1 MHEWLQPHTPT
12 ELRNLTELFCSALA
26 QKLVPGRRDRSLL
39 QRMNGGEN
47 FVGFANE
54 MQTIFSAASSID
66 LQQQIRIGTL
76 QLFQAHTCLGLVFER
91 MDGGR
96 VSLRY

>member
-1 MHEWLQPHTPT
+1 
-12 ELRNLTELFCSALA
+12 
-26 QKLVPGRRDRSLL
+26 
-39 QRMNGGEN
+39 MNGGED

-54 MQTIFSAASSID
+54 VQTIFSAASSIN
-66 LQQQIRIGTL
+66 LQQQIRIGIL
-76 QLFQAHTCLGLVFER
+76 QLFQGHTCLGLVFER

>member
-1 MHEWLQPHTPT
+1 M
-12 ELRNLTELFCSALA
+12 RRSFFCSALA
-26 QKLVPGRRDRSLL
+26 QKLVPGRRHGSLL
-39 QRMNGGEN
+39 HRVNGGKD
-47 FVGFANE
+47 FVGLADE
-54 MQTIFSAASSID
+54 VQTIFSAASSIN

-76 QLFQAHTCLGLVFER
+76 QLFQGHTCLGLVFER

>member
-12 ELRNLTELFCSALA
+12 ELRNATGLFLFSARPKA
-26 QKLVPGRRDRSLL
+26 RPRSRQGLPL
-39 QRMNGGEN
+39 HRMNGGED

-54 MQTIFSAASSID
+54 VQAIFSAASSIN

-76 QLFQAHTCLGLVFER
+76 QLFQGHTCLGLVFER

>member
-1 MHEWLQPHTPT
+1 M
-12 ELRNLTELFCSALA
+12 
-26 QKLVPGRRDRSLL
+26 D
-39 QRMNGGEN
+39 GGED

-54 MQTIFSAASSID
+54 VQTIFTAAGSIN

-76 QLFQAHTCLGLVFER
+76 QLFQGHTCLGLVFER